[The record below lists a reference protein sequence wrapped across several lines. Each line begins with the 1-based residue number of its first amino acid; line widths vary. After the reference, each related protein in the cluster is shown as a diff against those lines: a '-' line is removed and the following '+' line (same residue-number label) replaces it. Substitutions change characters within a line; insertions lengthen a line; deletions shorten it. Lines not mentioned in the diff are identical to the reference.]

1 MLNSEACKTWYLVQ
15 LNLKYLRYEESKIAT
30 MAMSGAVGADLDL
43 NPLDFASAISQQ
55 HFIRR
60 TAHCHIR
67 YQRLCG
73 TTHIKHNKLYNIDKY
88 FLVYIL

>member
-55 HFIRR
+55 HSSGELLAITSAIRDSV
-60 TAHCHIR
+60 A
-67 YQRLCG
+67 QR
-73 TTHIKHNKLYNIDKY
+73 I
-88 FLVYIL
+88 